1 MCLSG
6 GQCRILQELIS
17 LRHNDILSPL
27 PSAPP
32 TLQLPKRL
40 TQEKTLG
47 TQSKTQL
54 SLFHSYTE
62 QPFHCPHGQHT
73 KWNLRA
79 EGNESEIM
87 DACRSCCSFK
97 QDQNHVLTEMT
108 EDYFIF

>member
-1 MCLSG
+1 MQNSARTHFLKAQQHSLSLAF
-6 GQCRILQELIS
+6 C
-17 LRHNDILSPL
+17 
-27 PSAPP
+27 PP
-32 TLQLPKRL
+32 TLQLPKRV
-40 TQEKTLG
+40 TQEQTLG

-79 EGNESEIM
+79 EGNESELM

-97 QDQNHVLTEMT
+97 QGQNHVLTEMT